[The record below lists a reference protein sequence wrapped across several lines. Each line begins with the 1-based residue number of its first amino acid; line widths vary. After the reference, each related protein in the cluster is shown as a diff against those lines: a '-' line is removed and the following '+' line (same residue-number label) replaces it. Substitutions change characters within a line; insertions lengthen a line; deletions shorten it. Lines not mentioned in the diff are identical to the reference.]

1 MPTLNLPPH
10 NPLANLD
17 SIVRALLI
25 DRLYPAGKAI
35 DVDRLSEILGVTP
48 RVIYYDAR
56 RLEKARELAAGAKE
70 KIAGIKRP
78 RKRKRHDKPRVR
90 KWIRKV
96 PPKFIEPR
104 PKNDR
109 MD

>member
-1 MPTLNLPPH
+1 MTLNLPPRD
-10 NPLANLD
+10 PLANID
-17 SIVRALLI
+17 SIIRALLI

-56 RLEKARELAAGAKE
+56 RLEKARELAAGVKE

-78 RKRKRHDKPRVR
+78 RKRKRKSYKKPRVR
-90 KWIRKV
+90 WTRK
-96 PPKFIEPR
+96 PPPNCIPPR
-104 PKNDR
+104 PKDDR